1 MVLELSSAMAASS
14 QDQVKLDHN
23 PENPMLPIYKQLSL
37 KNGEINKMTKDQLKR
52 KLGEL
57 RLENR

>member
-1 MVLELSSAMAASS
+1 MLEIKSAMAASS
-14 QDQVKLDHN
+14 DTQERLDDN

-52 KLGEL
+52 KLSEL
-57 RLENR
+57 RLDNR

>member
-1 MVLELSSAMAASS
+1 MAASS
-14 QDQVKLDHN
+14 DTPVRIDDN

-57 RLENR
+57 RLDSR